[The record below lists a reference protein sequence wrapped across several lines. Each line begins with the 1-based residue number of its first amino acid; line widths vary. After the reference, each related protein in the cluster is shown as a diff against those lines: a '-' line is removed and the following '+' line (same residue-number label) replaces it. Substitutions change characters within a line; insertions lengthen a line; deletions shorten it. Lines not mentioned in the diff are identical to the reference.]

1 MKGDKLSL
9 SKLFPLAL
17 SLFMWLTIGIEL
29 IGLFH
34 DIFTQIREKGIF
46 HVETHQ
52 IVVEILNILIIYE
65 LFTTLLVAFE
75 EHKIKLSLIL
85 DTALIFVI
93 RELLIIIFSYK
104 NLSVETG
111 IAYSLVITVLG
122 GLRLLSRRFG
132 LE

>member
-1 MKGDKLSL
+1 MEELKRKLSRF
-9 SKLFPLAL
+9 FPSAI
-17 SLFMWLTIGIEL
+17 SLFMWLIIGIEVL
-29 IGLFH
+29 GLFY
-34 DIFTQIREKGIF
+34 DIFSQIQQKGIF
-46 HVETHQ
+46 RVETHQ
-52 IVVEILNILIIYE
+52 IVIEILNILIIYE

-104 NLSVETG
+104 DISLETG
-111 IAYSLVITVLG
+111 FSYSLVITVLG
-122 GLRLLSRRFG
+122 GMRLLTRRFG

>member
-1 MKGDKLSL
+1 MEELKAKLSRF
-9 SKLFPLAL
+9 FPLAIT
-17 SLFMWLTIGIEL
+17 LFMWLIIGIEVL
-29 IGLFH
+29 GLFY
-34 DIFTQIREKGIF
+34 DIFFQIHQRGIF
-46 HVETHQ
+46 HVETHK
-52 IVVEILNILIIYE
+52 IVIEILNILIIYE

-104 NLSVETG
+104 NVSLETG
-111 IAYSLVITVLG
+111 FSYSLVITVLG

>member
-1 MKGDKLSL
+1 MEQLKEKL
-9 SKLFPLAL
+9 SKLFPLAIT
-17 SLFMWLTIGIEL
+17 LFMWLIIGIEVL
-29 IGLFH
+29 GLFY
-34 DIFTQIREKGIF
+34 DIFFQIQEKGIF
-46 HVETHQ
+46 HVETHK

-104 NLSVETG
+104 DVSLETG
-111 IAYSLVITVLG
+111 FSYSLVITVLG

>member
-1 MKGDKLSL
+1 MEQLKAKLSR
-9 SKLFPLAL
+9 LFPLAITL
-17 SLFMWLTIGIEL
+17 SMWLIIGIEVL
-29 IGLFH
+29 GLFY
-34 DIFTQIREKGIF
+34 DIFSQIQEKGIF
-46 HVETHQ
+46 HVETHK

-75 EHKIKLSLIL
+75 ERKIKLSLIL

-104 NLSVETG
+104 NISVETG
-111 IAYSLVITVLG
+111 FSYFLVISVLG

>member
-1 MKGDKLSL
+1 MEQLKAKLSR
-9 SKLFPLAL
+9 LFPLAITL
-17 SLFMWLTIGIEL
+17 SMWLIIGIEVL
-29 IGLFH
+29 GLFY
-34 DIFTQIREKGIF
+34 DIFSQIQEKGIF
-46 HVETHQ
+46 HVEAHK

-75 EHKIKLSLIL
+75 ERKIKLSLIL

-104 NLSVETG
+104 NISVETG
-111 IAYSLVITVLG
+111 FSYFLVISVLG

>member
-1 MKGDKLSL
+1 MEQLKEKL
-9 SKLFPLAL
+9 SKLFPLAIT
-17 SLFMWLTIGIEL
+17 LFMWLIIGIEVL
-29 IGLFH
+29 GLFY
-34 DIFTQIREKGIF
+34 DIFFQIQEKGIF
-46 HVETHQ
+46 HVETHKT
-52 IVVEILNILIIYE
+52 VVEILNILIIYE

-104 NLSVETG
+104 DVSLETG
-111 IAYSLVITVLG
+111 FSYSLVITVLG